1 MATILQGLFRSRFQ
15 VLSSRQFWFGEVQS
29 FHPISWCVFQAL
41 FGNDRARILQS
52 NNILPGRRS
61 AGSYL
66 DIKKHHRAY
75 GSQILKFNHLPVIHI
90 KATFNNTVITI
101 LDKNGERW
109 LTSYCIFSL
118 SISVISFLFF
128 FCLKHYYFYFL
139 EKTLGWVSAG
149 TEGFK
154 NARGGSSTAARQAG
168 IAAAQKAISL
178 GVDKARIKIRGIG
191 TGRQGAVNGIVFAG
205 VDVVS
210 VTDVTPVPHNGCRP
224 RKVRRV

>member
-101 LDKNGERW
+101 LDKN
-109 LTSYCIFSL
+109 
-118 SISVISFLFF
+118 
-128 FCLKHYYFYFL
+128 

>member
-1 MATILQGLFRSRFQ
+1 MIHQWYCKDKLATLLKWLF
-15 VLSSRQFWFGEVQS
+15 
-29 FHPISWCVFQAL
+29 IY
-41 FGNDRARILQS
+41 
-52 NNILPGRRS
+52 RS

-128 FCLKHYYFYFL
+128 FCWKRYYFYFL
-139 EKTLGWVSAG
+139 EKTLGWVSAVSKW
-149 TEGFK
+149 TWLLTLNKF
-154 NARGGSSTAARQAG
+154 S
-168 IAAAQKAISL
+168 
-178 GVDKARIKIRGIG
+178 IK
-191 TGRQGAVNGIVFAG
+191 FWFWF
-205 VDVVS
+205 
-210 VTDVTPVPHNGCRP
+210 
-224 RKVRRV
+224 

>member
-1 MATILQGLFRSRFQ
+1 MGLQNLEFQ
-15 VLSSRQFWFGEVQS
+15 KNNKQ
-29 FHPISWCVFQAL
+29 
-41 FGNDRARILQS
+41 RARTTLRLYIS
-52 NNILPGRRS
+52 YANNYIS

-101 LDKNGERW
+101 LDKN
-109 LTSYCIFSL
+109 
-118 SISVISFLFF
+118 
-128 FCLKHYYFYFL
+128 

-224 RKVRRV
+224 RKARRV